1 MKPSE
6 KRKQENSGNIPGAL
20 AESGGECG
28 VIKIHEG
35 VISTIVRRSAC
46 EVEGVARIAGST
58 LVDNIAE
65 IVGSKKMQDRSIT
78 VCMNGSSVAV
88 ELAINVCFGVHLPTV
103 AAGVQVSVARE
114 IHRITGL
121 SVSKVNVI
129 VREMDELKDEELR

>member
-1 MKPSE
+1 MKLSE
-6 KRKQENSGNIPGAL
+6 KRKGVVSNLPGAV

-35 VISTIVRRSAC
+35 VISTIVRRYAC
-46 EVEGVARIAGST
+46 VVEGFARIDGST

-88 ELAINVCFGVHLPTV
+88 EVAINVSYGVHLPTV
-103 AAGVQVSVARE
+103 ATAVQAAIAKE
-114 IHRITGL
+114 IQRLTGL
-121 SVSKVNVI
+121 SVAKVNVV
-129 VREMDELKDEELR
+129 VREMDESKDEEL